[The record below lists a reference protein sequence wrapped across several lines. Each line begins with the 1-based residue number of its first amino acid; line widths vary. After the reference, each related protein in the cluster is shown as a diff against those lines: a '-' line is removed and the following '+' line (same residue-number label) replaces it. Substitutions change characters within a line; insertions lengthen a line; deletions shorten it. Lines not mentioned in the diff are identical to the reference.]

1 MAGECQRN
9 SQREFTRAKIMKYTE
24 TIKATLLAL
33 VLALLLGTVQAAKAQ
48 QRVEGDLNRPQL
60 IKGSAKELNL
70 ITVENVAGNAVVPG
84 RIVRVDGPSFV
95 EIETNQTNGSVLI
108 MFKEKRVANLF
119 VSTAAG
125 NQVPLIITPEDIPLQ
140 KIVISEQVKTK
151 EVAPLEQDYLS
162 IPIENR
168 IVALLKL
175 MADDE
180 TNVDVY
186 DVKQVSEDRTQWRDT
201 RLTLI
206 QRWYWQGLVGEVF
219 EFSNLGNKPMVMTEE
234 EFYLSGDLAVSV
246 ERLQLQA
253 KQSTRLYRVREEN
266 R

>member
-1 MAGECQRN
+1 
-9 SQREFTRAKIMKYTE
+9 MKYTE

-33 VLALLLGTVQAAKAQ
+33 VLALLLGTVEAVKAQ

-70 ITVENVAGNAVVPG
+70 ITVENVAGNTVVPG

-140 KIVISEQVKTK
+140 KIVISEQLK
-151 EVAPLEQDYLS
+151 AQAIAQDQDYLS

-180 TNVDVY
+180 THVDVY

-219 EFSNLGNKPMVMTEE
+219 EFSNLGKMPMVTTEE